1 MELVLMTLETCTT
14 MPQFISEILFVLKSY
29 TEYGITTEALLCR
42 ISGVVS
48 M

>member
-1 MELVLMTLETCTT
+1 MELVLMALETCTT
-14 MPQFISEILFVLKSY
+14 IPISQVLCALKSY
-29 TEYGITTEALLCR
+29 TEYGMTTEALLCR